1 MVGKK
6 TFAVATKTD
15 SRAVAKTT
23 QLTVDYDGC
32 PESTMAGLA
41 TQQLV
46 VRLQSAWRKNGI
58 PSTLT
63 VAMKEYAPG
72 TKHSGITAEQA
83 VEVAFETA
91 KNDPKAREELIRRL
105 QALGMQK

>member
-1 MVGKK
+1 MLGKK

-15 SRAVAKTT
+15 ARAVAKTT
-23 QLTVDYDGC
+23 QLTVDYANC
-32 PESTMAGLA
+32 PEQIMAGLA

-58 PSTLT
+58 PAALT
-63 VAMKEYAPG
+63 VAMKDYAPG

-83 VEVAFETA
+83 EGIMLSEAQ
-91 KNDPKAREELIRRL
+91 NDPAKRAALIAKL
-105 QALGMQK
+105 QALGMK